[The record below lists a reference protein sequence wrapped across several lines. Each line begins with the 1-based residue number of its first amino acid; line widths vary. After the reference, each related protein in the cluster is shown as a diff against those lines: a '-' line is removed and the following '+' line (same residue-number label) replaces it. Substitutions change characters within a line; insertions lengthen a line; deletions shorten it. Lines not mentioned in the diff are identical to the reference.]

1 MRKYLKFPLVFAS
14 FPFCVSPFFS
24 FFGLLLLF
32 IRRPTE
38 KSFTTFFCVL
48 EEYIRRI
55 LLLIM
60 IKKKTTTRRRDD
72 DKEGKEQS
80 SFGTVVVLKDS
91 FGFLRLTHDYYDPEE
106 DIDDDDDD
114 DDDDDAD
121 EATSSSKRLPTLRA
135 QAQLFFHITEYFKN
149 PELREEGEEE
159 EDRPLLAGDVVK
171 FKVVRGGQEKGTGG
185 KQQQQNENKE
195 GKTHKAT
202 DVMRCSKGDLRVKII
217 QEQVEGVVK
226 RGLKGKTKHEA
237 YGGCVSCSLLTQTGE
252 NKEEEK
258 KKLMELEFAGA
269 NVAESCKKKLKQGM
283 KVQFSLGREPTTRKY
298 VVVDIAPIEGGGV
311 EEKKTKKKEGDENDD
326 DQDEKIEEEE
336 EDEYFEEIPTSYG
349 RVDKLSQSFGFIQKA
364 HGRMPSHNNGN
375 RREEQGLFF
384 HYTALKDKTDV
395 GKLTVG
401 TAVSFEIVK
410 VGTGSAKGKKANAIN
425 VQLCDE
431 ETVRAIESE
440 LRLQRKLAEKEKN
453 AALLDKDGIDGDSWG
468 KKKVNVVDESNNSKN
483 GKKYVEAPA
492 SGEEENASSSEQ
504 QNDSSVSL
512 ELGKIAVVKNGF
524 GFIKCE
530 ERVEDVFFHFTQL
543 KNFEYPKV
551 GKIVQFTVHRD
562 QKRDAMVAH
571 DVCEAPQGSKVVFE
585 TVDER
590 SVRGVCKER
599 LVFASGRSFGKSS
612 FSSNAS
618 NNGTVVV
625 ENAGGTSQSYKFKT
639 VVDRNCNPKPGDLV
653 SFCVATDKRDEK
665 KQFATK
671 VKLVQFT
678 GTVVSAKSEGSYGF
692 FSHSDPDT
700 GEIGKAFFHGADV
713 DGGVTL
719 FEGDEATYFVNQ
731 SQGENK
737 EYTAKRIKRT
747 KEGPNAGVSTPTR
760 SNSAMGSDNNGR
772 DSPRPQFV
780 GSQFT
785 LSKGPD
791 GTSGFS
797 RGRGKGLAEKAT
809 AAVSRLKLDAA
820 EFVLGGGH
828 TSSVSASLGSRDDLT
843 AFEDA
848 EEEEEEEEEENI

>member
-1 MRKYLKFPLVFAS
+1 MSA
-14 FPFCVSPFFS
+14 FCGREFVIIFFS
-24 FFGLLLLF
+24 LPPFHSLLNFTQIGSLVNFCRPIKFHIKTFYFSGSEQQKQHHTKKGLN
-32 IRRPTE
+32 RKNKT
-38 KSFTTFFCVL
+38 
-48 EEYIRRI
+48 
-55 LLLIM
+55 M
-60 IKKKTTTRRRDD
+60 KKKTVAADNKND
-72 DKEGKEQS
+72 EKEYA
-80 SFGTVVVLKDS
+80 FGTVVVLKDS
-91 FGFLRLTHDYYDPEE
+91 FGFLRLSHDYYDGNNSNIDNKTTKEE
-106 DIDDDDDD
+106 RK
-114 DDDDDAD
+114 
-121 EATSSSKRLPTLRA
+121 EEEKPSTSSSSSNRQPTLRS
-135 QAQLFFHITEYFKN
+135 QQQLFFHVSEYFKN
-149 PELREEGEEE
+149 PDLTREREEDDDGEEDE
-159 EDRPLLAGDVVK
+159 FEDRPLLAGDVVK
-171 FKVVRGGQEKGTGG
+171 FKVVGNEGGGGGQNKKGD
-185 KQQQQNENKE
+185 
-195 GKTHKAT
+195 KTHKAT
-202 DVMRCSKGDLRVKII
+202 DVMRCSKKDLRVKIVRKN
-217 QEQVEGVVK
+217 VEGVVK

-237 YGGCVSCSLLTQTGE
+237 YGGCVSYSLG
-252 NKEEEK
+252 EEEEETK
-258 KKLMELEFAGA
+258 EKPLELEFTGA
-269 NVAESCKKKLKQGM
+269 NVLESCKKKLKQGM
-283 KVQFSLGREPTTRKY
+283 KVKFSLGQEPMTKKY
-298 VVVDIAPIEGGGV
+298 VVVDIAPIEGSA
-311 EEKKTKKKEGDENDD
+311 EEKKTKKKTKKEGDE
-326 DQDEKIEEEE
+326 KIEGEEEEEE

-349 RVDKLSQSFGFIQKA
+349 RIDKLSQSFGFIQKA
-364 HGRMPSHNNGN
+364 HGRMPSHTNSN
-375 RREEQGLFF
+375 RRDEQGVFF
-384 HYTALKDKTDV
+384 HYTALKNKADL
-395 GKLTVG
+395 GKLTIG

-410 VGTGSAKGKKANAIN
+410 VSTGNGKGKKANAMN
-425 VQLCDE
+425 VQLCDD

-468 KKKVNVVDESNNSKN
+468 KKKVDVVDESNNNSV
-483 GKKYVEAPA
+483 KKYVEAPNSA
-492 SGEEENASSSEQ
+492 EEENPSPSEI
-504 QNDSSVSL
+504 
-512 ELGKIAVVKNGF
+512 ELGKIAVIKNGF

-543 KNFEYPKV
+543 KNLENPKV

-562 QKRDAMVAH
+562 QKRNALVAH
-571 DVCEAPQGSKVVFE
+571 DVCEAPEGSKVVFE

-590 SVRGVCKER
+590 SVRGICKER

-618 NNGTVVV
+618 NNGTIVV
-625 ENAGGTSQSYKFKT
+625 ENADGTSQSYKFKT

-653 SFCVATDKRDEK
+653 SFCIATDKRDEK

-678 GTVVSAKSEGSYGF
+678 GTVLSTKSEGSYGF
-692 FSHSDPDT
+692 LSHSDPDT
-700 GEIGKAFFHGADV
+700 GEVGKAFFHGADV

-760 SNSAMGSDNNGR
+760 SNSAMGSDNGGR

-791 GTSGFS
+791 GTPGFS

-820 EFVLGGGH
+820 EFVLGGN
-828 TSSVSASLGSRDDLT
+828 TSSVSASLGSKDDLT
-843 AFEDA
+843 AFEDVEEA
-848 EEEEEEEEEENI
+848 EADEEETLDI

>member
-1 MRKYLKFPLVFAS
+1 M
-14 FPFCVSPFFS
+14 
-24 FFGLLLLF
+24 
-32 IRRPTE
+32 
-38 KSFTTFFCVL
+38 
-48 EEYIRRI
+48 
-55 LLLIM
+55 M
-60 IKKKTTTRRRDD
+60 MMKKTTTTTTTRKRRDD
-72 DKEGKEQS
+72 DDIKEGQKE
-80 SFGTVVVLKDS
+80 SFGTVVVLKDT
-91 FGFLRLTHDYYDPEE
+91 FGFLRLTHDYYDPD
-106 DIDDDDDD
+106 DIVVVDDDDFDDDDDV
-114 DDDDDAD
+114 AS
-121 EATSSSKRLPTLRA
+121 SSSKRVPTLRA
-135 QAQLFFHITEYFKN
+135 QAELFFHITEYFKN
-149 PELREEGEEE
+149 PELQNREEEGEEEE

-171 FKVVRGGQEKGTGG
+171 FKVVRGGGEKGSGG
-185 KQQQQNENKE
+185 KQQQHQENKE

-237 YGGCVSCSLLTQTGE
+237 YGGCVSCSLLTTKGE

-258 KKLMELEFAGA
+258 KKLELEFAGA
-269 NVAESCKKKLKQGM
+269 NVSESCKKKLKQGM

-298 VVVDIAPIEGGGV
+298 VVVDIAPREGGGGGDV
-311 EEKKTKKKEGDENDD
+311 EEKKTKKKEGDEND

-410 VGTGSAKGKKANAIN
+410 VSTGSAKGKKANAIN

-492 SGEEENASSSEQ
+492 SGEEENVSSSEQ

-512 ELGKIAVVKNGF
+512 ELGKIAVIKNGF

-543 KNFEYPKV
+543 KNFENPKV

-571 DVCEAPQGSKVVFE
+571 DVCEAPEGSKVVFE

-618 NNGTVVV
+618 NNGTIVV

-828 TSSVSASLGSRDDLT
+828 TSSVSASLGSRDDLA

-848 EEEEEEEEEENI
+848 EEEEEEEEENI

>member
-1 MRKYLKFPLVFAS
+1 MGVW
-14 FPFCVSPFFS
+14 PFFFFFFLSAFS
-24 FFGLLLLF
+24 FHSN
-32 IRRPTE
+32 RRPLNTDE

-48 EEYIRRI
+48 EEYRRR
-55 LLLIM
+55 LIM
-60 IKKKTTTRRRDD
+60 IKKKTTTTTTRRRDD

-80 SFGTVVVLKDS
+80 CFGTVVVLKDS
-91 FGFLRLTHDYYDPEE
+91 FGFLRLLHDYYDPEE
-106 DIDDDDDD
+106 DICDDDDDD
-114 DDDDDAD
+114 DDVVDVDVVDDDD
-121 EATSSSKRLPTLRA
+121 DDDATSSSKRLPTLRA

-149 PELREEGEEE
+149 PELRKEGEEE

-171 FKVVRGGQEKGTGG
+171 FKVVRGERSG
-185 KQQQQNENKE
+185 KQQQHQENKGE

-237 YGGCVSCSLLTQTGE
+237 YGGCVSCSLLTTSTGE
-252 NKEEEK
+252 NKEEET

-311 EEKKTKKKEGDENDD
+311 EEKKTKKKEGDDKID

-410 VGTGSAKGKKANAIN
+410 VSTGSAKGKKANAIN

-483 GKKYVEAPA
+483 GKKYVSAPA
-492 SGEEENASSSEQ
+492 SGEDENVSSSEQ

-512 ELGKIAVVKNGF
+512 ELGKIAVIKNGF

-543 KNFEYPKV
+543 KNFENPKV

-571 DVCEAPQGSKVVFE
+571 DVCEAPEGSKVVFE

-618 NNGTVVV
+618 NNGTIVV

-848 EEEEEEEEEENI
+848 EEEEEEEENI

>member
-1 MRKYLKFPLVFAS
+1 M
-14 FPFCVSPFFS
+14 
-24 FFGLLLLF
+24 
-32 IRRPTE
+32 
-38 KSFTTFFCVL
+38 
-48 EEYIRRI
+48 
-55 LLLIM
+55 M
-60 IKKKTTTRRRDD
+60 KKKTTRRDD

-80 SFGTVVVLKDS
+80 SCFGTVVVLKDS

-106 DIDDDDDD
+106 DICDDDDVVVDV
-114 DDDDDAD
+114 DDDA
-121 EATSSSKRLPTLRA
+121 TTSSSSSSKRVPTLRA

-149 PELREEGEEE
+149 PELQQKEGEEE
-159 EDRPLLAGDVVK
+159 EDRPLLAGDMVK

-185 KQQQQNENKE
+185 KHQNENKE

-237 YGGCVSCSLLTQTGE
+237 YGGCVSCSLLTSTKE

-512 ELGKIAVVKNGF
+512 ELGKIAVIKNGF

-543 KNFEYPKV
+543 KNFENPKV

-571 DVCEAPQGSKVVFE
+571 DVCEAPEGSKVVFE

-590 SVRGVCKER
+590 SIRGVCKER

-828 TSSVSASLGSRDDLT
+828 TSSVSASCGSRDDLA

-848 EEEEEEEEEENI
+848 EEEEEEEEEEEGEEEEENI

>member
-1 MRKYLKFPLVFAS
+1 
-14 FPFCVSPFFS
+14 
-24 FFGLLLLF
+24 
-32 IRRPTE
+32 
-38 KSFTTFFCVL
+38 
-48 EEYIRRI
+48 
-55 LLLIM
+55 M
-60 IKKKTTTRRRDD
+60 IKKKTTTTTTRRRDD
-72 DKEGKEQS
+72 DKEGKERS
-80 SFGTVVVLKDS
+80 CFGTVVVLKDS

-106 DIDDDDDD
+106 EDICDDDDVVVVDYV
-114 DDDDDAD
+114 DASSS
-121 EATSSSKRLPTLRA
+121 SSSKRVPTLRA

-149 PELREEGEEE
+149 PELQQKEGEEE
-159 EDRPLLAGDVVK
+159 EDRPLLAGDMVK

-185 KQQQQNENKE
+185 KHQNENKE

-237 YGGCVSCSLLTQTGE
+237 YGGCVSCSLLTSTKE

-283 KVQFSLGREPTTRKY
+283 KVQFSLGREPTTRKD

-483 GKKYVEAPA
+483 GKKYVEVPA
-492 SGEEENASSSEQ
+492 CGEEENASSSEQ

-512 ELGKIAVVKNGF
+512 ELGKIAVIKNGF

-543 KNFEYPKV
+543 KNFENPKV

-571 DVCEAPQGSKVVFE
+571 DVCEAPEGSKVVFE

-625 ENAGGTSQSYKFKT
+625 ENAGGSSQSYKFKT

-653 SFCVATDKRDEK
+653 SRRNVLNERKKVRMLEFRRQQGQTQPWEVITTDAIRQDHSSSVLNSRFRKAR
-665 KQFATK
+665 
-671 VKLVQFT
+671 
-678 GTVVSAKSEGSYGF
+678 TVLQVSAE
-692 FSHSDPDT
+692 D
-700 GEIGKAFFHGADV
+700 EVKAWRRK
-713 DGGVTL
+713 
-719 FEGDEATYFVNQ
+719 Q
-731 SQGENK
+731 
-737 EYTAKRIKRT
+737 
-747 KEGPNAGVSTPTR
+747 
-760 SNSAMGSDNNGR
+760 
-772 DSPRPQFV
+772 PRRF
-780 GSQFT
+780 
-785 LSKGPD
+785 
-791 GTSGFS
+791 
-797 RGRGKGLAEKAT
+797 RG
-809 AAVSRLKLDAA
+809 
-820 EFVLGGGH
+820 
-828 TSSVSASLGSRDDLT
+828 
-843 AFEDA
+843 
-848 EEEEEEEEEENI
+848 

>member
-1 MRKYLKFPLVFAS
+1 MCLL
-14 FPFCVSPFFS
+14 FFS

-106 DIDDDDDD
+106 DIDDEDDDD
-114 DDDDDAD
+114 DDDDD

-283 KVQFSLGREPTTRKY
+283 KVKFSLGREPTTRKY

-410 VGTGSAKGKKANAIN
+410 VSTGSAKGKKANAIN

-543 KNFEYPKV
+543 KNFENPKV

-747 KEGPNAGVSTPTR
+747 KEGPNAGASTPTR
-760 SNSAMGSDNNGR
+760 LNSAMGSDNNGR

>member
-1 MRKYLKFPLVFAS
+1 MCLL
-14 FPFCVSPFFS
+14 FFS

-106 DIDDDDDD
+106 DIDDDDDA
-114 DDDDDAD
+114 DAD

-283 KVQFSLGREPTTRKY
+283 KVKFSLGREPTTRKY

-410 VGTGSAKGKKANAIN
+410 VSTGSAKGKKANAIN

-543 KNFEYPKV
+543 KNFENPKV

-747 KEGPNAGVSTPTR
+747 KEGPNAGASTPTR
-760 SNSAMGSDNNGR
+760 LNSAMGSDNNGR